1 MTTTKNT
8 ADKTASKNSEGSTG
22 STETVLVLGATG
34 KTGRRLVRRLR
45 ADGVPVRAASRSG
58 EVRFDWAE
66 PATWADALTGATAAY
81 VIASDEHPDAVG
93 PFVEQ
98 AVAAGVGRFV
108 VLSGRGI
115 DLVGPDFGQGMA
127 AAERAVRES
136 GARWS
141 VIRPNNFA
149 QNFDEDL
156 WREPLRDG
164 RLALPIGDVH
174 EPFVDADDVA
184 EVAAALL
191 TQDGHDGQVYE
202 LSGPRGLSFREA
214 AEQIARAAGHPIT
227 YVELTPEEYE
237 ADLRASGWPEAAVK
251 AFSALFALHRT
262 GVTAAPVDGVR
273 RVLGREAASFEAY
286 VERGVGAGAW
296 S

>member
-1 MTTTKNT
+1 MTTTRNT
-8 ADKTASKNSEGSTG
+8 AEENGATG
-22 STETVLVLGATG
+22 PVLVLGATG

-66 PATWADALTGATAAY
+66 PATWAGALAGAKAAY
-81 VIASDEHPDAVG
+81 VIASDEHPDAVA
-93 PFVEQ
+93 PFTER

-115 DLVGPDFGQGMA
+115 DLVGPDFGQGMV
-127 AAERAVRES
+127 AAECAVRGS

-141 VIRPNNFA
+141 VLRPNNFA

-156 WREPLRDG
+156 WHRPLRDG

-191 TQDGHDGQVYE
+191 TRDGHDGQVYE
-202 LSGPRGLSFREA
+202 LSGPRGLSFGEA
-214 AEQIARAAGHPIT
+214 AERIGHASGRPIT

-237 ADLRASGWPEAAVK
+237 ADLRASGWPEPAVK
-251 AFSALFALHRT
+251 SLSALFALHRT
-262 GVTAAPVDGVR
+262 GVMAAPVDGVR

-286 VERGVGAGAW
+286 VARGVAAGAW